1 MATPEENQ
9 MEMMLEGGGL
19 NEQGGT
25 VDPVSGNEVPD
36 GATQAGVRDD
46 IPAMLSE
53 GEYIMNEA
61 STRYHGVGKLNAMQ
75 EEAKQGYNQMEQDG
89 LMGQEVDQTEEALP
103 FGMADLSVSDEEG
116 RELMMAEGGD
126 VSTVRKLNTS
136 LDDNVGTTPPTE
148 RRPQPTFGDS
158 MGGGGGFTF
167 KMYTHPDGR
176 NMMVP
181 FMNGIPMFNIPE
193 GFVLTDPNNP
203 VTPTPV
209 VNPTVTPAEVVKPVE
224 YGGGP
229 DDPEAGKPAGYDT
242 MTPTEIFAFGNL
254 LDKVP
259 GLRDKYPGQREA
271 EETAI
276 AQMKAESKKSD
287 ARKVAELA
295 ELAKQRKALEAK
307 EAEKTRLSKME
318 EDKIAADKVR
328 AAKEIIAKAEKK
340 AEEESRL
347 AADKLAAEK
356 RAADKLAK
364 EKADKKAEADAIS
377 YTLEQPSG
385 GTSYTAPST
394 PTGGTAG
401 YSGDYNEP
409 GRGDGPGDYYG
420 GGAGTG
426 AGGPAGGYSGGGN
439 SGGDYGG
446 AQGDWGGPSFGGD
459 GGVSG
464 LNKGG
469 LAGKK
474 PKKKMKTY
482 KKGGLATSKK

>member
-126 VSTVRKLNTS
+126 VSTVRKLKTS
-136 LDDNVGTTPPTE
+136 LDDNVGIDPTIR

-181 FMNGIPMFNIPE
+181 YMNGIPMFNIPE

-271 EETAI
+271 EENAI

-328 AAKEIIAKAEKK
+328 AAKEIIAKAEK
-340 AEEESRL
+340 EEADKIAADKL
-347 AADKLAAEK
+347 AADKLAADK
-356 RAADKLAK
+356 LAADKLAK
-364 EKADKKAEADAIS
+364 EKAEADAIS

-420 GGAGTG
+420 GGAG
-426 AGGPAGGYSGGGN
+426 GY
-439 SGGDYGG
+439 GGDYGG
-446 AQGDWGGPSFGGD
+446 GYGGGAGG
-459 GGVSG
+459 GGGYGGGYGGAGSAG
-464 LNKGG
+464 GSYGEAGRAKGG
-469 LAGKK
+469 FVPRK

>member
-126 VSTVRKLNTS
+126 VSTVRKLKTS
-136 LDDNVGTTPPTE
+136 LDDNVGIDPTIR

-181 FMNGIPMFNIPE
+181 YMNGIPMFNIPE

-340 AEEESRL
+340 EADKIAADKL
-347 AADKLAAEK
+347 AADKLAADK
-356 RAADKLAK
+356 LAADKLAK
-364 EKADKKAEADAIS
+364 EKAEADAIS

-409 GRGDGPGDYYG
+409 GRGDGPGDYYDG
-420 GGAGTG
+420 GR
-426 AGGPAGGYSGGGN
+426 GGY
-439 SGGDYGG
+439 GGDYGG
-446 AQGDWGGPSFGGD
+446 GYGGGAGG
-459 GGVSG
+459 GGGYGGSYG
-464 LNKGG
+464 GAGSAGGSYGEAGRAKGG
-469 LAGKK
+469 FVPRK

>member
-136 LDDNVGTTPPTE
+136 LDDNVGTNPPTE

-181 FMNGIPMFNIPE
+181 YMNGIPMFNIPE

-328 AAKEIIAKAEKK
+328 AAKAAIALAEKK
-340 AEEESRL
+340 AAEEE
-347 AADKLAAEK
+347 
-356 RAADKLAK
+356 LAK
-364 EKADKKAEADAIS
+364 IQKEIESKLTGGPDGTSI
-377 YTLEQPSG
+377 TPQTG

-394 PTGGTAG
+394 PTGGTSG

-409 GRGDGPGDYYG
+409 GRGGSPEGNSSNSGSGGGSRGGGGSYG
-420 GGAGTG
+420 GGAG
-426 AGGPAGGYSGGGN
+426 GGGGYGG
-439 SGGDYGG
+439 SYGG
-446 AQGDWGGPSFGGD
+446 AGSAGGSYGEAGRA
-459 GGVSG
+459 
-464 LNKGG
+464 KGG
-469 LAGKK
+469 FVPRK